1 MAQIAEAANP
11 VKPALDIAETAVKL
25 ALDRAELYDCI
36 PELQREAAAIN
47 WADDGRLVLVLPRH
61 PAVLAFIRELDA
73 MEYETAADLKTARS
87 RLRVA
92 RDNYQ
97 TRVAHR
103 VMQTLDGPA
112 FNRFVSLSA
121 IFIALA
127 AGKHWRKVIMKL
139 EAAKKITEQ
148 QEQNRRHIAHHQA
161 GRDLSAA
168 FRKVL
173 GVPHD
178 HP

>member
-73 MEYETAADLKTARS
+73 MEYETAADLKTARR
-87 RLRVA
+87 RLRA
-92 RDNYQ
+92 ASNSYD

-103 VMQTLDGPA
+103 MILNLAGEGVGQ
-112 FNRFVSLSA
+112 FVSLSA
-121 IFIALA
+121 ILIARA
-127 AGKHWRKVIMKL
+127 AGRHWHKVVTQL
-139 EAAKKITEQ
+139 ERAERTEKRSRWAKAYSGLI
-148 QEQNRRHIAHHQA
+148 R
-161 GRDLSAA
+161 L
-168 FRKVL
+168 
-173 GVPHD
+173 
-178 HP
+178 